1 MPPGRL
7 PEEVFQACPLGSR
20 DYVWLA
26 SEYLEVPMEELVE
39 VAG

>member
-7 PEEVFQACPLGSR
+7 PEEVFQACPTGSK
-20 DYVWLA
+20 DYVLLA
-26 SEYLEVPMEELVE
+26 WEYLEVPTEELVE